1 MDYLIVKYLDK
12 NYKMSIDDYYDGC
25 VSSRGRLK
33 TFIVTELI
41 AEVQVIFSLSKEE
54 TFKVVNDWWDSKE
67 IQYIDAELKAI
78 KLQNDGREPSKL

>member
-1 MDYLIVKYLDK
+1 MDYLIEKYLDK

-41 AEVQVIFSLSKEE
+41 AEVEVIFSLSKE
-54 TFKVVNDWWDSKE
+54 
-67 IQYIDAELKAI
+67 
-78 KLQNDGREPSKL
+78 